1 MIKAEAQ
8 ENSIDLAVRFGGDVE
23 SLFGWLADNG
33 LTLNDAMSPGLEL
46 SSPTVTKDAVP
57 TYFNERLGG
66 RRIVTG
72 EVVASSGGSAFSDGF
87 NEAFA

>member
-1 MIKAEAQ
+1 MIKAEVN
-8 ENSIDLAVRFGGDVE
+8 ENSVDLAVRFGGDVE

-33 LTLNDAMSPGLEL
+33 LNLNDAMTPGLEL
-46 SSPTVTKDAVP
+46 STPVVTKEAVP
-57 TYFNERLGG
+57 TYFNERLNG

-72 EVVASSGGSAFSDGF
+72 EVVGSSGGAAFSDGF